1 MDKTRFT
8 EYELDTETKP
18 MKLTIIETQ
27 EDRDDAQKA
36 IDEFQEHMLKLTEE
50 GKKIKEEEDAK
61 LKDKLIELENAPT
74 TTGKKTP
81 EEIARR
87 DYILKVRTI
96 ALSKLGINAL
106 IHTSDLTEKQ
116 HKEFIKKCD
125 KILNK
130 MSEDEITT
138 RFNEIVIDEIFNSK
152 SDYTKYPIY
161 QY

>member
-27 EDRDDAQKA
+27 EDRDDASKA
-36 IDEFQEHMLKLTEE
+36 IREYEENLIKITEE

-61 LKDKLIELENAPT
+61 LKQKIEELNNIEIT
-74 TTGKKTP
+74 KKTP
-81 EEIARR
+81 EELARR
-87 DYILKVRTI
+87 DLILKVRTI
-96 ALSKLGINAL
+96 ALSQENINPL

-116 HKEFIKKCD
+116 HKHMIKNCD
-125 KILNK
+125 KILK
-130 MSEDEITT
+130 LMDEEEITK
-138 RFNEIVIDEIFNSK
+138 RFNEIVIDDIFNSK
-152 SDYTKYPIY
+152 SDYTKYAIY